1 MAPRKTAPKTKSTK
15 AAKVVYDPALLAV
28 SQAGLVAEDKENDEF
43 LVEDLLSKRIHNGQ
57 TQYLVSW
64 QGDWTGPFD
73 SLTGKEKWENAD
85 DIEDSLIDQY
95 EREAANSA
103 RLSVEMAHTAW
114 ARARDRSEAAE
125 RSNISPDH
133 RFRGKLV
140 RWREAASK
148 PSGVVKGKAKSKP
161 VSKAKAKA
169 KAERA
174 EVKGLFDLEA
184 EEAAS
189 DEGSE
194 EEEEEEKTEAEAEV
208 EGEIKAESES
218 EVEVTAEPE
227 SESED
232 EAKAKLAAV
241 PEFKTEVEAEVQ
253 ATAGAQADLVW
264 RPENDPN
271 YDSLDD
277 AEEASDDEL

>member
-1 MAPRKTAPKTKSTK
+1 MAPRKTAPKTKFTK

-103 RLSVEMAHTAW
+103 RLSVEMAHTVW

-174 EVKGLFDLEA
+174 EVEGLFDLEA

-194 EEEEEEKTEAEAEV
+194 EEEEKTEAEAEV
-208 EGEIKAESES
+208 EVEIK
-218 EVEVTAEPE
+218 VEPE